1 MGRNYQDEYRKYQ
14 GTPEQLK
21 RRAGRNK
28 ARRNAIR
35 NGTASVG
42 DGKDVHHVDGN
53 PRNNS
58 PRNTRVISASNNRS
72 FARDK
77 NARKRNA

>member
-1 MGRNYQDEYRKYQ
+1 MGRNYKNEYRKYQ

-21 RRAGRNK
+21 RRAGRNA

-35 NGTASVG
+35 NGTAAVG

-53 PRNNS
+53 PRNNN